1 MDARQ
6 FFEEVSRLRRLQ
18 KKYFKDRS
26 SSSLTACKKQE
37 KLIDDEIARVE
48 KIMNEKKAVEQPC
61 LFDREMMKQG
71 VE

>member
-26 SSSLTACKKQE
+26 SSSLSVCKKQE

-48 KIMNEKKAVEQPC
+48 KIMSEKKKVEQPC
-61 LFDREMMKQG
+61 LFDREMMNQG
-71 VE
+71 AK